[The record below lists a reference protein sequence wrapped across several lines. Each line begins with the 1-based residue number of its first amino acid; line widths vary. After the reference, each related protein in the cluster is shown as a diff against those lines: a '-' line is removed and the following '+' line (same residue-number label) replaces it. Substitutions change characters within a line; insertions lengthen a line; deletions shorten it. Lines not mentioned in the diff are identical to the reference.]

1 MPKLRPDE
9 PEWLGAYRVLGR
21 LGEGGQGTVYLAE
34 APEGGRVAVKVPH
47 LHHALDE
54 TAHRRFVREVEA
66 ARRVAAFS
74 TARVIEVDMAGD
86 RPYIVSEYVEGV
98 SLDVR
103 VRERGALGEDEL
115 VRLALGTANA
125 LAAIHAAG
133 VVHRDFK
140 PSNVLLGPDGP
151 RVIDF
156 GIARAFDSFTVTSSG
171 IIGTPT
177 YMSPEQIS
185 DMPVRA
191 AADIFSW
198 ASTMVFAATGRPLF
212 QNNGVPAVLYSIL
225 TSAPDLTGV
234 PAVLRP
240 LLERC
245 LDKDPDRRPSAA
257 DIMLHL
263 VGQAPARS
271 DETTFP
277 IGPRRR
283 RRRAVAASPAPC
295 SPSRSPPAS
304 GSGRPPPPD
313 LRRPRRAKWG
323 SSWMSAGGMTGGSTS
338 RRCRAS
344 PAPRTS
350 SACPSAR
357 WRRSRAR
364 ARR

>member
-9 PEWLGAYRVLGR
+9 PEWLGSYRVLGR

-263 VGQAPARS
+263 VGPGSRPVRRDHVPDRPAAQATAGR
-271 DETTFP
+271 
-277 IGPRRR
+277 GGLG
-283 RRRAVAASPAPC
+283 RRRA
-295 SPSRSPPAS
+295 R
-304 GSGRPPPPD
+304 RRD
-313 LRRPRRAKWG
+313 LRRRLALAVRLLRTPAGHGEQSGVRHGCRRA
-323 SSWMSAGGMTGGSTS
+323 A
-338 RRCRAS
+338 
-344 PAPRTS
+344 
-350 SACPSAR
+350 
-357 WRRSRAR
+357 
-364 ARR
+364 